1 MSGNAINI
9 QTTMNLRE
17 LIWFSRMRS
26 CNKAQKGIRNI
37 SNQMVMEVSKK
48 SEVIGSLLG
57 PSCKVEGFCP
67 EGKDSCKLRG
77 VVVLKKEKK
86 D

>member
-1 MSGNAINI
+1 
-9 QTTMNLRE
+9 
-17 LIWFSRMRS
+17 
-26 CNKAQKGIRNI
+26 
-37 SNQMVMEVSKK
+37 MVSEVSKV
-48 SEVIGSLLG
+48 SPITGSLLG
-57 PSCKVEGFCP
+57 PTCKVDGYCP